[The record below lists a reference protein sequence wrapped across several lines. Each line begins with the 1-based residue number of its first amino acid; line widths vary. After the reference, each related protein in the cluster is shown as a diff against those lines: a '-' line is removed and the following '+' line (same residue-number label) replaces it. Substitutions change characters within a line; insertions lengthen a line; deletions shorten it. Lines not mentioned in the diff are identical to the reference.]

1 MTEKELQEI
10 DARIAE
16 LEAQSDEYERQIKE
30 LEEKKSQVDEKI
42 SDLETQASTYRVLNS
57 INDVTEENSMQVW
70 LSKDTRT
77 TPVMSKFCDS
87 DKSFLTIPEF
97 MYPRAF
103 LLVVTKYHY
112 GIQYIDSGM
121 TMTDLKQEGCSSESR
136 VKKIAMSDQK
146 TRMSA
151 LYKEL
156 YKVITKPINAG
167 DKIPFEYPVRLGGQ
181 TYNNQTG
188 YGRTYYGYDEY
199 EEGTL
204 YGETTG
210 FVVIGIIGKDWPV
223 Y

>member
-16 LEAQSDEYERQIKE
+16 LEAQSKEYERQIKE
-30 LEEKKSQVDEKI
+30 LEKEKSKADEKI
-42 SDLETQASTYRVLNS
+42 SDLETQASTCRVLNS
-57 INDVTEENSMQVW
+57 INDVTEENSMQV
-70 LSKDTRT
+70 LLYKDTRT
-77 TPVMSKFCDS
+77 TP
-87 DKSFLTIPEF
+87 IPEF

-103 LLVVTKYHY
+103 LLVIAKYHY

-121 TMTDLKQEGCSSESR
+121 TMTDLKQEGCSPESR

>member
-30 LEEKKSQVDEKI
+30 LEEKKSQADEKI

-87 DKSFLTIPEF
+87 DKSFFTIPEF

-103 LLVVTKYHY
+103 LLVVTK
-112 GIQYIDSGM
+112 
-121 TMTDLKQEGCSSESR
+121 
-136 VKKIAMSDQK
+136 
-146 TRMSA
+146 
-151 LYKEL
+151 
-156 YKVITKPINAG
+156 
-167 DKIPFEYPVRLGGQ
+167 
-181 TYNNQTG
+181 
-188 YGRTYYGYDEY
+188 
-199 EEGTL
+199 
-204 YGETTG
+204 
-210 FVVIGIIGKDWPV
+210 
-223 Y
+223 

>member
-16 LEAQSDEYERQIKE
+16 LEAQSKEYERQIKE
-30 LEEKKSQVDEKI
+30 LEKEKSKADEKI
-42 SDLETQASTYRVLNS
+42 SDLETQASTCRVLNS
-57 INDVTEENSMQVW
+57 INDITEENSMQV
-70 LSKDTRT
+70 LLYKDTRT
-77 TPVMSKFCDS
+77 TPIMSKFYDS

-103 LLVVTKYHY
+103 LLVIAKYHY

-121 TMTDLKQEGCSSESR
+121 TMTDLKQEGCSPESR

>member
-136 VKKIAMSDQK
+136 VKRIAMSDRSSSCK
-146 TRMSA
+146 ASLSNAPLSVA
-151 LYKEL
+151 LAPQDSQETVSPSSPSVEDAL
-156 YKVITKPINAG
+156 VLN
-167 DKIPFEYPVRLGGQ
+167 VRVGCAQ
-181 TYNNQTG
+181 I
-188 YGRTYYGYDEY
+188 
-199 EEGTL
+199 
-204 YGETTG
+204 G
-210 FVVIGIIGKDWPV
+210 FAPP
-223 Y
+223 YMFLQ